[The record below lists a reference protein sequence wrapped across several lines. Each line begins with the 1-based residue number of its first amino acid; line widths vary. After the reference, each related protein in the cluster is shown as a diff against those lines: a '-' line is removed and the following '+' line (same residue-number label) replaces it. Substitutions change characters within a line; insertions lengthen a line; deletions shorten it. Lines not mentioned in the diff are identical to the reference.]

1 MNGPHQGQTVL
12 KRGATL
18 GEALGAMILV
28 HGRGAS
34 AESILE
40 LTDELE
46 GGEGFAFWAPQA
58 ADSAWYPNSF
68 LAPVQRNEPGLSSG
82 LARIGDLVQ
91 ELESGGTPRERILL
105 LGFSQGAC
113 LALEFAA
120 RHPARYGGVA
130 GLSGGL
136 IGVASESAGGEVGG
150 DNRFDLYGVNAAG
163 GDFAGTPV
171 FLGCSDIDPHIPK
184 ERVDKSAE
192 VFNSLGA
199 SVEKRIYSGMG
210 HTINWDE
217 IALVSNMMEKLTSE
231 E

>member
-1 MNGPHQGQTVL
+1 MNGPHQGQPVI
-12 KRGATL
+12 KQGAAL
-18 GEALGAMILV
+18 GEARAAMILV

-46 GGEGFAFWAPQA
+46 GGDGFAFWAPQA
-58 ADSAWYPNSF
+58 AESTWYNNSF
-68 LAPVQRNEPGLSSG
+68 LVPVQRNEPGLTSG
-82 LARIGDLVQ
+82 LAKISELVQ
-91 ELESGGTPRERILL
+91 ELEAGGIPREKIIL

-113 LALEFAA
+113 LAQEFAA

-136 IGVASESAGGEVGG
+136 IGMASESAGGKVGG
-150 DNRFDLYGVNAAG
+150 DNRFDLYTGNLNS
-163 GDFAGTPV
+163 TPL
-171 FLGCSDIDPHIPK
+171 FLGCSDVDPHIPK
-184 ERVDKSAE
+184 ERVNKSAE
-192 VFNSLGA
+192 VFKSLGA

-217 IALVSNMMEKLTSE
+217 IAFVSNVMEKLTSE
-231 E
+231 A